1 MKTKREILDEIE
13 ILESVMHRENL
24 ATANMAELRRDELSE
39 IASTMQDNQLADC
52 GHLFWC

>member
-1 MKTKREILDEIE
+1 MKTKHEILQEIE

-39 IASTMQDNQLADC
+39 IANTMRDDQLADC
-52 GHLFWC
+52 GHLFW